1 MKVQRVYIDTSVVG
15 GCHDEKF
22 APWSNV
28 LMEDF
33 RRGRFRPVVSD
44 VIDADIQ
51 DAPSEVRHTYFDLL
65 DLEHRFVETTEEA
78 EHLANTYL
86 KREIL
91 TPNYY
96 DDALHIALSTVEEVD
111 VLTSWNFKHIVHFD
125 KIRRFNAVNLELGYK
140 QIEIRTPQEVTSYG
154 KED

>member
-1 MKVQRVYIDTSVVG
+1 
-15 GCHDEKF
+15 
-22 APWSNV
+22 
-28 LMEDF
+28 
-33 RRGRFRPVVSD
+33 
-44 VIDADIQ
+44 
-51 DAPSEVRHTYFDLL
+51 
-65 DLEHRFVETTEEA
+65 LE
-78 EHLANTYL
+78 
-86 KREIL
+86 REIL

-96 DDALHIALSTVEEVD
+96 DDAPHIALSTVEEVD

>member
-1 MKVQRVYIDTSVVG
+1 
-15 GCHDEKF
+15 
-22 APWSNV
+22 
-28 LMEDF
+28 MEDF

-44 VIDADIQ
+44 AIDADIQ

-78 EHLANTYL
+78 ERLANTYL
-86 KREIL
+86 EREIL

-125 KIRRFNAVNLELGYK
+125 TIRRFNAVNLELGYK
-140 QIEIRTPQEVTSYG
+140 QIESRTPQGVTSYG